1 MTTRHLDGSLRFR
14 KEALK
19 KEDES
24 LKKEKA
30 TLKKEKE
37 SSSKS
42 MPLEKGRKPWVKIY
56 RTIAKQ
62 PARAYLRGYTAGERT
77 VSATRCPDHY
87 IQIIDEIWE
96 ALEKDA
102 MTKGEAKELREKT
115 VADMVAEHL
124 ACTKHPWKRC

>member
-1 MTTRHLDGSLRFR
+1 M
-14 KEALK
+14 
-19 KEDES
+19 
-24 LKKEKA
+24 KKEKA
-30 TLKKEKE
+30 TLKKEKK

-62 PARAYLRGYTAGERT
+62 PARAYLRGYTAGERIHLIVE

-96 ALEKDA
+96 ALEKNA
-102 MTKGEAKELREKT
+102 LTKAEAKELREELCHKYG
-115 VADMVAEHL
+115 
-124 ACTKHPWKRC
+124 C